1 MAEQRFSAPIPG
13 MAMTRKLGSRPW
25 QKPPQYSTI
34 EDVSSFY
41 TARFKDPLV
50 QDSILNAVETNVPLV
65 SIANSLQTI
74 GVMEGKHSIDLGVLV
89 SPILIELM
97 KLIAK
102 AEGVEFNDDLDDKE
116 QIKESRNL
124 SAMEL
129 AAIKSDKTLNNKD
142 QPISLDVE
150 EEILPENVEDE
161 AKGLMSRRMVQ

>member
-13 MAMTRKLGSRPW
+13 MAMTRELGSRPW
-25 QKPPQYSTI
+25 QRPPQYSTI

-89 SPILIELM
+89 SPIIIELM
-97 KLIAK
+97 KVLAK
-102 AEGVEFNDDLDDKE
+102 AEGVEFNGDLDDKE
-116 QIKESRNL
+116 KIEESRNL

-129 AAIKSDKTLNNKD
+129 AAVKSDETINNVD
-142 QPISLDVE
+142 QPMSLDVE
-150 EEILPENVEDE
+150 EEILPENAEDE
-161 AKGLMSRRMVQ
+161 ARGLMSRRMVQ